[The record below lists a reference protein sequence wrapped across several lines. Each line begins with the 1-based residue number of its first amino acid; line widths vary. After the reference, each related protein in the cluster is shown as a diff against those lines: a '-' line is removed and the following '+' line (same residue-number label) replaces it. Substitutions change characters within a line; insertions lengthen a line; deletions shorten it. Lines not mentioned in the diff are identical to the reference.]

1 MNPTPQQADEAFNLH
16 AEAPLHRLAPLTIL
30 HELFEQWGS
39 ICAAHKQTR
48 TIFPPG
54 FMRLQ
59 IGGGCEFFNE
69 DNLRSMLRGA
79 HATLLNIIRL
89 NTLNSL
95 SHESETETVP
105 RGTKA

>member
-39 ICAAHKQTR
+39 LCSPQTDEDGR
-48 TIFPPG
+48 LPPG

-59 IGGGCEFFNE
+59 IGSELRFFNE
-69 DNLRSMLRGA
+69 DNLRSMLREL
-79 HATLLNIIRL
+79 HATFVKHHQAQHSQLFK
-89 NTLNSL
+89 S
-95 SHESETETVP
+95 
-105 RGTKA
+105 